1 MARSLTDPSEGHGEN
16 EDPVEGSGNSRPS
29 GVVRSEPSAFSLAH
43 GAAPAFARAPDGA
56 APAFARAPDGA
67 RRPLGF
73 EMSGSVRE
81 QDEAAPDFE
90 RVYVEYFQRV
100 SHWVRAFGGLD
111 AELDDLTQEVFLV
124 VERRLA
130 DFRGGS
136 MAAWLYGIAR
146 KTVSDQRRRAWFRR
160 WLRGVDPDQLQAQG
174 AATDPGETLE
184 RREARRVLAS
194 ILNQLSAVRRS
205 TFILFEIE
213 GYSGEE
219 IAVLEGVSVN
229 TVYTRLHHAR
239 KDFFRLLAA
248 RNKSGAAP

>member
-1 MARSLTDPSEGHGEN
+1 MARSLTDPSEGRGEN
-16 EDPVEGSGNSRPS
+16 EDPLEGSDPSRPS
-29 GVVRSEPSAFSLAH
+29 GVVRSEPSALSLAQ
-43 GAAPAFARAPDGA
+43 GTA
-56 APAFARAPDGA
+56 
-67 RRPLGF
+67 LGF
-73 EMSGSVRE
+73 DVSGGSDEQGGEARPRARE
-81 QDEAAPDFE
+81 QNQAVPDFE

-111 AELDDLTQEVFLV
+111 AEIDDLTQEVFLV

-160 WLRGVDPDQLQAQG
+160 WLRGVDPDELYAPG
-174 AATDPGETLE
+174 AAADPGETLE

-194 ILNQLSAVRRS
+194 IVNQLSVVRRS

-213 GYSGEE
+213 GYSGDE
-219 IAVLEGVSVN
+219 IAALESVSVN

-248 RNKSGAAP
+248 HHKSGAGP

>member
-1 MARSLTDPSEGHGEN
+1 MARSLTDPSEGRGES
-16 EDPVEGSGNSRPS
+16 EDPLEGSGASRPS
-29 GVVRSEPSAFSLAH
+29 GVVRSEASAFSLAH
-43 GAAPAFARAPDGA
+43 GAAPVTGRAPEGV
-56 APAFARAPDGA
+56 
-67 RRPLGF
+67 LGPRGF
-73 EMSGSVRE
+73 DMSESAHEQSVE
-81 QDEAAPDFE
+81 QNAPDFE
-90 RVYVEYFQRV
+90 RVYADYFQRV

-111 AELDDLTQEVFLV
+111 AEIDDLTQDVFLV

-160 WLRGVDPDQLQAQG
+160 WLRGVDPDELQAHG
-174 AATDPGETLE
+174 AIGDPSETLE

-219 IAVLEGVSVN
+219 IAALEGVSVN